1 MQQNKITYDSCVHLY
16 HLHSLEN
23 HRIQIVDE
31 HYATGPDM
39 CILSHQTC
47 PHSPPHHHIPL
58 STRSSGEAYKHIM
71 PTDELN

>member
-1 MQQNKITYDSCVHLY
+1 MQQNEITYDSFFHLY
-16 HLHSLEN
+16 HLHSPEN
-23 HRIQIVDE
+23 HRIQIVDG

-39 CILSHQTC
+39 CILSHQTY

-71 PTDELN
+71 HTDELS